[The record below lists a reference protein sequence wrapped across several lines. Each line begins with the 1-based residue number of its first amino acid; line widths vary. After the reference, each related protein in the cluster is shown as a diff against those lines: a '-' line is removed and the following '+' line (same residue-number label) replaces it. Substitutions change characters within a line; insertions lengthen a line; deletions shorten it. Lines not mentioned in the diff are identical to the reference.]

1 MQKTGAR
8 SDLVSVGVNVEGIGW
23 RSTYHRGPC
32 SRKLT
37 TWKAELGKELGR
49 SNHLG
54 ETQSGQGWGSF
65 RSDQA
70 EEDSVARVTPL
81 DASALPSLHFT
92 LRFPLPLMK
101 VISEARG
108 CDHSQTKAQV
118 RREPALIL
126 WHSKM
131 LEMIEE
137 KKLFCFLFLCFA

>member
-54 ETQSGQGWGSF
+54 ETRSGQGWGSF

-70 EEDSVARVTPL
+70 EEDSVARVTPWTL
-81 DASALPSLHFT
+81 VLFPAFTSHFA
-92 LRFPLPLMK
+92 FPFP
-101 VISEARG
+101 
-108 CDHSQTKAQV
+108 
-118 RREPALIL
+118 
-126 WHSKM
+126 
-131 LEMIEE
+131 
-137 KKLFCFLFLCFA
+137 